1 MPNPIEDNNKE
12 HDDKL
17 EVKATYD
24 AKQKIAVASTSVEDR
39 HGEKIDQT
47 GWELK
52 NFKKNPV
59 MLWAHDHSEI
69 AVGNARNIHIERKS
83 GEPRLM
89 FTPDFH
95 DKTDTARALKEL
107 FEEGWLNSFSVG
119 FIPKDFDGK
128 ESKYLKQELLEISAV
143 NVPANPDARTMSY
156 KTLVDKGFDKALAK
170 EVTGMEEK
178 DEETTEEVDETENE
192 TTEEPEKKMIGQ
204 FLKGALADEIEA
216 NDKFEKKIEKV
227 REIQDVIWAFYDV
240 YYDEDTPVE
249 DFDKLVGEL
258 VTELG
263 KLIGDTEEDKK
274 VGDLKVTGFKCS
286 DHGEIDPEPA
296 CPKCVKDESEQVL
309 DKESNNTEDENSK
322 DENTSSQVKTQDNK
336 ETSVAPDS
344 VKETRA
350 KQSLTKVISKA
361 SAKLLEEEKQKG
373 SKGSVD
379 QLKVIKRA
387 SEILSQRFK
396 AEVKSTKKG

>member
-1 MPNPIEDNNKE
+1 
-12 HDDKL
+12 
-17 EVKATYD
+17 
-24 AKQKIAVASTSVEDR
+24 
-39 HGEKIDQT
+39 
-47 GWELK
+47 
-52 NFKKNPV
+52 
-59 MLWAHDHSEI
+59 
-69 AVGNARNIHIERKS
+69 
-83 GEPRLM
+83 
-89 FTPDFH
+89 
-95 DKTDTARALKEL
+95 
-107 FEEGWLNSFSVG
+107 
-119 FIPKDFDGK
+119 
-128 ESKYLKQELLEISAV
+128 
-143 NVPANPDARTMSY
+143 
-156 KTLVDKGFDKALAK
+156 
-170 EVTGMEEK
+170 MEEK

-192 TTEEPEKKMIGQ
+192 TAEESKEPEKKMIGQ